1 MKRSLPLCL
10 ATVLLLSTVHRSP
23 APISEESPTP
33 ITSPAESLPKPKP
46 SFRPQKEAKHLSGSI
61 TNRGASPGHAIGTP
75 LGRYQKMVYD
85 AIGARWYQYVTE
97 RADLMRIGAA
107 HVSFLIDQNGQ
118 IKNLKVIQNSS
129 NEAFANI
136 CLRSILEI
144 KLPPIPKEVADS
156 LPSEGLDEDIS
167 FTLFPNKPTKPAT
180 IPSPVSPAE
189 HVRSTSASLPVAIRL
204 SYSR

>member
-1 MKRSLPLCL
+1 MKRSILLCL
-10 ATVLLLSTVHRSP
+10 TVVLVTAHRLP
-23 APISEESPTP
+23 APSQEVQESPTP
-33 ITSPAESLPKPKP
+33 ISSPAASLPKPKP
-46 SFRPQKEAKHLSGSI
+46 SYRPQKEAKHLSGSI
-61 TNRGASPGHAIGTP
+61 TNRGVSPGHAIGTP

-97 RADLMRIGAA
+97 RADLMRIGTA

-118 IKNLKVIQNSS
+118 IKNLKVIQNTS

-156 LPSEGLDEDIS
+156 LPPEGLDQDIS
-167 FTLFPNKPTKPAT
+167 FTMFPNKPTKPAT
-180 IPSPVSPAE
+180 TPSPVSPAE
-189 HVRSTSASLPVAIRL
+189 PSMHPFR
-204 SYSR
+204 